1 MDDEHNK
8 HYYYIKCKEYDF
20 VKKKNNSSKRRTIY
34 LIHTMKQN
42 SLRSGKIQQPT
53 CSSDQN
59 EDAI

>member
-42 SLRSGKIQQPT
+42 SLRSGKI
-53 CSSDQN
+53 
-59 EDAI
+59 